1 MALGLD
7 SVTFDCADVMRVARF
22 WADALGWELDPESEP
37 DGARVVRDPSRRSD
51 SLYFQPV
58 PESKVVKNRL
68 HLDLRA
74 TGSMV
79 AEVERLEGIG
89 ATVVRRVDR
98 GGQLLDR
105 DAGPRRQRAVR
116 APRARGRMARLR
128 GSVSAG

>member
-1 MALGLD
+1 MALALD

-58 PESKVVKNRL
+58 PEPKVVKNRL

-74 TGSMV
+74 TGSMA

-89 ATVVRRVDR
+89 ATVVRRVDEEGSFWIVMQDPEGNEFCLGR
-98 GGQLLDR
+98 TR
-105 DAGPRRQRAVR
+105 PRK
-116 APRARGRMARLR
+116 LE
-128 GSVSAG
+128 